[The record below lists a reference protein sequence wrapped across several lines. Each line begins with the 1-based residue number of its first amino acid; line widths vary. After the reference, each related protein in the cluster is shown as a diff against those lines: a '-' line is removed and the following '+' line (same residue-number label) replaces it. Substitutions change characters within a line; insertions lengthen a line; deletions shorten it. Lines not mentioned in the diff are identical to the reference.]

1 MRFVAT
7 YYLLSFSRAVSK
19 NITRLSYIYLR
30 FSLSLARQLASN
42 LKMLRA
48 FPRVA
53 YDFNDKIYGRP
64 ASHSRIYLAFRE
76 RATRPFYFRLPLA
89 IHFLMY
95 APDEREGGREGG
107 KGLMRQRDCLKK
119 RRRVRYFS
127 DVIFISPVIPF
138 FFFQPTRYVRARR
151 AWYRGIR
158 INSLHGIKA
167 HLWRRCPAAK
177 SPSPPG

>member
-1 MRFVAT
+1 MFSKRLPIRARFVAT

-95 APDEREGGREGG
+95 APDEREGGRVKPWKGVDATEGLFEKKAESTLLFG
-107 KGLMRQRDCLKK
+107 CDFYFTRD
-119 RRRVRYFS
+119 S
-127 DVIFISPVIPF
+127 F
-138 FFFQPTRYVRARR
+138 FFFFPTYSLRARTSR
-151 AWYRGIR
+151 LIPWHPNKQFTR
-158 INSLHGIKA
+158 N
-167 HLWRRCPAAK
+167 
-177 SPSPPG
+177 

>member
-1 MRFVAT
+1 MWDSLQRII
-7 YYLLSFSRAVSK
+7 YYPSRVLSRKILRGSR
-19 NITRLSYIYLR
+19 NIYLR

-138 FFFQPTRYVRARR
+138 FFFSNLLATC
-151 AWYRGIR
+151 
-158 INSLHGIKA
+158 A
-167 HLWRRCPAAK
+167 HVALDTVA
-177 SPSPPG
+177 SE